1 MEHTRCFYKWK
12 ILLLLWS
19 RSASVSPNTKQGS
32 QLEQRLRGIERMWR
46 NDVREC
52 VGKVARQYK
61 PLADTAMA
69 EQEEPRTES
78 DPSQSWVFY

>member
-19 RSASVSPNTKQGS
+19 RSASVSSNTKQGS
-32 QLEQRLRGIERMWR
+32 QLERLLRGIERMWR
-46 NDVREC
+46 NDVRDS
-52 VGKVARQYK
+52 VGKMRRQYK
-61 PLADTAMA
+61 RLADRAMA
-69 EQEEPRTES
+69 EQEGPSMES